1 MKQCDTC
8 VYFPRGDMKNPCA
21 YCKDGS
27 CHEPRTNN
35 CWNCG
40 YFAKGADKI
49 CNGCDRTFSMWI
61 AKDKMIENIAIKE
74 SNTIAEFTGAA
85 VNYYKV
91 KIDNPTSSDVA
102 PYVAECNDVIEALDM
117 NFAEGEAFKAI
128 WRSAA
133 ARTLGKKKKGDD
145 RKYNAEKVV
154 FYGGRMLVQSTRGD
168 K

>member
-1 MKQCDTC
+1 MKHCDTC

-21 YCKDGS
+21 YCRDGS

-35 CWNCG
+35 CSTCG
-40 YFAKGADKI
+40 YFRNNVDGI
-49 CNGCDRTFSMWI
+49 CDECDQTFSMWI
-61 AKDKMIENIAIKE
+61 PKDKPIE
-74 SNTIAEFTGAA
+74 EFTGSA

-102 PYVAECNDVIEALDM
+102 PYVAECNDIIEALDM

-133 ARTLGKKKKGDD
+133 ARTLGKKKKANDS
-145 RKYNAEKVV
+145 KYNAEKVV
-154 FYGGRMLVQSTRGD
+154 FYGGRMLAQSTRGD